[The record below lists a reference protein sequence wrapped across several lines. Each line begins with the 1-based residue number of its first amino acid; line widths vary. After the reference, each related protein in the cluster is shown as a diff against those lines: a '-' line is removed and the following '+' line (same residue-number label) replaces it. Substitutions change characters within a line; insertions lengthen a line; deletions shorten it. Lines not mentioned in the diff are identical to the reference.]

1 MNAQD
6 PILSAIVAVGS
17 PAESRRIF
25 HGLITSK
32 FISSIQLILVID
44 LKKIEEFGL
53 DDLKKAFG
61 SNLQVVVGEYGSP
74 GIARN
79 AGLRLATAEWIVFW
93 DCDDAPIE
101 ENIFELILSAGDE
114 YDAVIGSYVVVD
126 QKSMKVIRTTRAFSD
141 LDFFTGVG
149 LWRMIFRRK
158 VISGKTFSEIEWGED
173 SLFLVD
179 LGLFDLRSLTVP
191 KPFYRYYSGDI
202 NQITHTTTRDRMGSL
217 EKLDGV
223 LTEKLRS
230 SPRRFDIFALSVKTN
245 ITLFRRENGL
255 ARIHRS
261 VKLIGLSLGVL
272 KNHKLMFRYL
282 NTAAR
287 WIICRR
293 RSFTRIIPIAG
304 GLGNQLFQ
312 FAASHALSSQE
323 RIELDVT
330 LSKPRVD
337 KNEIIELVN
346 LIESVDS
353 VGRKSSAISPF
364 VSKVFGYN
372 RRVQSERNEKLRNR
386 AYAISIAAIASS
398 VTSLY
403 FKRRV
408 TSFYCQDLGF
418 EEIPAIKKNTITFG
432 YFQTF
437 RWADTSD
444 TNEILQKL
452 FPKYPSEQ
460 FLTLLSKVKKVT
472 PIVVQVRLTD
482 YIQEDS
488 FGNLTSQYY
497 DHTIGKI
504 PKEIT
509 SNHPIWLFSDDPIAA
524 NTMLTAGQKRDLFVV
539 PSDLSASE
547 NLELMKYGSA
557 YVIANSSF
565 GWWAAYLK
573 KDKTAKVFAPS
584 PWFANLPQPRDLFPP
599 EWVLIPSHF
608 KTIELER

>member
-1 MNAQD
+1 VNVQD

-25 HGLITSK
+25 HGLISSK
-32 FISSIQLILVID
+32 FTSSIQLILVID
-44 LKKIEEFGL
+44 LKKIEEFSL
-53 DDLKKAFG
+53 DELKKVFG

-101 ENIFELILSAGDE
+101 ESIFELILSVGDE

-126 QKSMKVIRTTRAFSD
+126 QESMKVIRTTRAFSD

-158 VISGKTFSEIEWGED
+158 IISRTTFSEIEWGED

-179 LGLFDLRSLTVP
+179 LGLLDLRSLIVP
-191 KPFYRYYSGDI
+191 KPLYRYYSGDV
-202 NQITHTTTRDRMGSL
+202 NQITYTTTRDRIGSL
-217 EKLDGV
+217 KKLDGV
-223 LTEKLRS
+223 LTERLRS

-255 ARIHRS
+255 ARINRS
-261 VKLIGLSLGVL
+261 VKLMGLSLRVL

-282 NTAAR
+282 NMVAR

-293 RSFTRIIPIAG
+293 RNFTRIIPIAG

-312 FAASHALSSQE
+312 FAASRALSSQE

-337 KNEIIELVN
+337 KNEIVELFN
-346 LIESVDS
+346 LIESKDS
-353 VGRKSSAISPF
+353 VGRKSSAISRF

-372 RRVQSERNEKLRNR
+372 RRVQLERNEKFQNK
-386 AYAISIAAIASS
+386 AYGILIAATANL
-398 VTSLY
+398 VTSMY
-403 FKRRV
+403 FNRRV

-418 EEIPAIKKNTITFG
+418 EEIPAMNKNTVTFG

-437 RWADTSD
+437 RWADTND
-444 TNEILQKL
+444 TNELLQKI

-460 FLTLLSKVKKVT
+460 FLTLLSEVKKVT

-482 YIQEDS
+482 YTQEVS
-488 FGNLTSQYY
+488 FGNLSSQYY

-504 PKEIT
+504 PKEIS

-524 NTMLTAGQKRDLFVV
+524 NTMLTAGQERDLFVV

-573 KDKTAKVFAPS
+573 KDKSAKVFAPS
-584 PWFANLPQPRDLFPP
+584 PWFANLPEPRDLFPP
-599 EWVLIPSHF
+599 EWALIPSHF
-608 KTIELER
+608 KPIELER

>member
-1 MNAQD
+1 VSVRD

-25 HGLITSK
+25 HSLITSK
-32 FISSIQLILVID
+32 FTSSIQLILVID

-53 DDLKKAFG
+53 DELKKAFG

-79 AGLRLATAEWIVFW
+79 AGLRLATGEWIVFW

-101 ENIFELILSAGDE
+101 ENIFELIVSVSDE

-126 QKSMKVIRTTRAFSD
+126 QKSMKVIRTTKAFSD
-141 LDFFTGVG
+141 IDFFTGVG

-158 VISGKTFSEIEWGED
+158 VIGSTTFSEIEWGED
-173 SLFLVD
+173 SLFVVD
-179 LGLFDLRSLTVP
+179 LGLFDLRFLATP
-191 KPFYRYYSGDI
+191 KPLYRYYSGDV
-202 NQITHTTTRDRMGSL
+202 NQITHTTTRGRIRSL
-217 EKLDGV
+217 KKLDSV
-223 LTEKLRS
+223 LAEKFRS
-230 SPRRFDIFALSVKTN
+230 SPQRFDIFALSVKTN
-245 ITLFRRENGL
+245 ITLFKRENGL
-255 ARIHRS
+255 ARINRS
-261 VKLIGLSLGVL
+261 VKLMGLSLGFL
-272 KNHKLMFRYL
+272 KNYKLMFRYWNML
-282 NTAAR
+282 PR
-287 WIICRR
+287 WIIGRR
-293 RSFTRIIPIAG
+293 LNYMRIIPIAG

-312 FAASHALSSQE
+312 FAASHAFSSQE

-337 KNEIIELVN
+337 KNEIVELFN

-353 VGRKSSAISPF
+353 VRKKSSAISHF

-372 RRVQSERNEKLRNR
+372 RRVQLQRNEKFQSK
-386 AYAISIAAIASS
+386 AYATFIAALASG
-398 VTSLY
+398 VTSIY

-408 TSFYCQDLGF
+408 SSFYCRDLGF
-418 EEIPAIKKNTITFG
+418 EEIPRLHKNTITFG

-437 RWADTSD
+437 RWASKNE
-444 TNEILQKL
+444 TNEILQNMS
-452 FPKYPSEQ
+452 PKYPSEK
-460 FLTLLSKVKKVT
+460 FLALLSKAKNER

-482 YIQEDS
+482 YLQDDS
-488 FGNLTSQYY
+488 FGILSPKYY
-497 DHTIGKI
+497 DDTISKVS
-504 PKEIT
+504 KEIF
-509 SNHPIWLFSDDPIAA
+509 SNHSIWLFSDDPMSA
-524 NTMLTAGQKRDLFVV
+524 NSKLNTQHKKDLFIV

-547 NLELMKYGSA
+547 TLELMKYGSA

-573 KDKTAKVFAPS
+573 KDKNARVFAPS
-584 PWFANLPQPRDLFPP
+584 PWFANLPEPCDLFPP
-599 EWVLIPSHF
+599 EWILTPSDF

>member
-1 MNAQD
+1 MNVQD

-32 FISSIQLILVID
+32 FTSFIQLILVID

-53 DDLKKAFG
+53 DEFKKAFG

-79 AGLRLATAEWIVFW
+79 AGLRLAKAEWIVFW

-101 ENIFELILSAGDE
+101 ENIFELILSVGDD

-141 LDFFTGVG
+141 IDFFTGVG

-158 VISGKTFSEIEWGED
+158 AISGTTFSEIEWGED

-179 LGLFDLRSLTVP
+179 LGLFDLRSFIAP
-191 KPFYRYYSGDI
+191 KPLYRYYSGDV
-202 NQITHTTTRDRMGSL
+202 NQITYATTRDRISSL
-217 EKLDGV
+217 KKLDGV

-245 ITLFRRENGL
+245 ITLFKRENGL
-255 ARIHRS
+255 ARINRS
-261 VKLIGLSLGVL
+261 VKLVGLSLGVL
-272 KNHKLMFRYL
+272 KNHKLMFRYW
-282 NTAAR
+282 NMVAR
-287 WIICRR
+287 WIICRGR
-293 RSFTRIIPIAG
+293 NFTRIIPIAG

-337 KNEIIELVN
+337 KNEIVELFN

-353 VGRKSSAISPF
+353 IGSKSSAISHF

-372 RRVQSERNEKLRNR
+372 RRVQLHQNEKFLNK
-386 AYAISIAAIASS
+386 AYAVLIAAIAIF

-403 FKRRV
+403 FNRRV
-408 TSFYCQDLGF
+408 GSFYCQDLGF
-418 EEIPAIKKNTITFG
+418 EEIPAINKNTITFG

-437 RWADTSD
+437 RWADESD
-444 TNEILQKL
+444 TNEFLQKM

-460 FLTLLSKVKKVT
+460 FLTLLSKAKKVT

-488 FGNLTSQYY
+488 FGNLSSQYY
-497 DHTIGKI
+497 DYTIGKI
-504 PKEIT
+504 PKEISAT
-509 SNHPIWLFSDDPIAA
+509 YPIWLFSDDPTAA
-524 NTMLTAGQKRDLFVV
+524 HSMLTAGQKRDLFVV

-584 PWFANLPQPRDLFPP
+584 PWFANLPEPRDLFPP
-599 EWVLIPSHF
+599 EWVLIPSQF
-608 KTIELER
+608 KTSELER

>member
-1 MNAQD
+1 MNVQD

-25 HGLITSK
+25 HSLITSK
-32 FISSIQLILVID
+32 FTSSIQLILVID

-53 DDLKKAFG
+53 EALKKAFG
-61 SNLQVVVGEYGSP
+61 PNLKVVVGEYGSP

-79 AGLRLATAEWIVFW
+79 AGLRLATAEWVVFW

-101 ENIFELILSAGDE
+101 ENIFELILSVGDE

-141 LDFFTGVG
+141 IDFFTGVG

-158 VISGKTFSEIEWGED
+158 VILGTTFSEIEWGED

-179 LGLFDLRSLTVP
+179 LGLFDLRSLIAP

-202 NQITHTTTRDRMGSL
+202 NQITYTTTRDRIGSL
-217 EKLDGV
+217 KKLDGV
-223 LTEKLRS
+223 LNEKLRS

-245 ITLFRRENGL
+245 ITLFKREHGL
-255 ARIHRS
+255 ARINRS
-261 VKLIGLSLGVL
+261 VKLMGLSLGVL
-272 KNHKLMFRYL
+272 KNHNLMFRYW
-282 NTAAR
+282 NMVAR
-287 WIICRR
+287 WIISRGP
-293 RSFTRIIPIAG
+293 SFTRIIPIAG

-312 FAASHALSSQE
+312 FAASHALSRQE

-337 KNEIIELVN
+337 KNEIVELFN

-353 VGRKSSAISPF
+353 VGRKSSAISHF

-372 RRVQSERNEKLRNR
+372 RRVQLQRSEKFQNR
-386 AYAISIAAIASS
+386 AYAILISVIASS

-403 FKRRV
+403 FNRRV
-408 TSFYCQDLGF
+408 ASFYCQDLGF
-418 EEIPAIKKNTITFG
+418 EEMPAISKNTITFG

-437 RWADTSD
+437 RWADTTD
-444 TNEILQKL
+444 TNDFLQKM

-460 FLTLLSKVKKVT
+460 FLKLLSKAKT
-472 PIVVQVRLTD
+472 IRPIVVQVRLTD
-482 YIQEDS
+482 YVQEDS
-488 FGNLTSQYY
+488 FGNLSSQYY

-504 PKEIT
+504 PKEI
-509 SNHPIWLFSDDPIAA
+509 SANHPIWLFSDDPIAA
-524 NTMLTAGQKRDLFVV
+524 NAMLTAGQKRDLFIV

-584 PWFANLPQPRDLFPP
+584 PWFANLSEPRDLFPP

-608 KTIELER
+608 RTIELER